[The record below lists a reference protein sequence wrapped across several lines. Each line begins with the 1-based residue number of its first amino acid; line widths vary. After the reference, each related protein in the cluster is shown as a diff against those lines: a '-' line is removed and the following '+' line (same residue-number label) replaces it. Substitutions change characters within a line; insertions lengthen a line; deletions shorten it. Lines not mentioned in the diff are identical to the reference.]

1 MVMREGYVK
10 PVNSSLCA
18 LVVWSLFFLPTLA
31 WGSLR
36 VGNAEIQV
44 YYSQNHQFLYDDA
57 TYGIDWVQ
65 FRNELGVKFT
75 YTKLIDQGLL
85 FDQIAIPH
93 VAQANFYAYYRGRFD
108 PIYEIRDRYRKLA
121 DTQTRGNMEFPENQ
135 FREFFLDTNFGEV
148 GPGELSMRLGRQQI
162 VWGEADLFRSLDII
176 NPLRVDQNSLVG
188 ERFDDYR
195 TPLWILKFIY
205 SMGLVGP
212 FSDVGIEPFYS
223 PNWQPLLSDALV
235 GEGVRLYNNSL
246 PQYVGQRG
254 LGASFVRRDLTPW
267 KSFEPHHLPWQAA
280 RQGTNMHHDAPA
292 YVCLF
297 TQNCEG
303 AAGAKGLGER
313 VEGYFNWDYNE
324 LKHTTPHGWDVSKSM
339 AGVRI
344 MAKTGDRKS

>member
-121 DTQTRGNMEFPENQ
+121 DKQMRGNLEFPENQ

-148 GPGELSMRLGRQQI
+148 GPGQLSMRLGRQQI

-176 NPLRVDQNSLVG
+176 NPLRVDQNSLIG
-188 ERFDDYR
+188 ERFDEYR
-195 TPLWILKFIY
+195 TPLWFIKFLY
-205 SMGLVGP
+205 GLGNVGP
-212 FSDVGIEPFYS
+212 ISDVGIETFYS
-223 PNWQPLLSDALV
+223 PNWQPLVADVLV
-235 GEGVRLYNNSL
+235 PGADRLYNNSL
-246 PQYVGQRG
+246 PQYVGTSATAGG
-254 LGASFVRRDLTPW
+254 LTFRRRDDQ
-267 KSFEPHHLPWQAA
+267 PWQPFESS
-280 RQGTNMHHDAPA
+280 TLP
-292 YVCLF
+292 
-297 TQNCEG
+297 
-303 AAGAKGLGER
+303 
-313 VEGYFNWDYNE
+313 
-324 LKHTTPHGWDVSKSM
+324 
-339 AGVRI
+339 
-344 MAKTGDRKS
+344 